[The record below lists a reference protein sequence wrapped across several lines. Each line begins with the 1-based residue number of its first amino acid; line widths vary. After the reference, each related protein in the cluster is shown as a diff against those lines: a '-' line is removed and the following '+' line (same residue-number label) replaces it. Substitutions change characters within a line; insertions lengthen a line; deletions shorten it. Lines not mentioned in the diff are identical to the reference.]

1 MQLPAVKP
9 KGTLLLIGG
18 SEDKGENEP
27 EIAYANKEFVRLEIL
42 KTFIKS
48 IHKSNPRIEVIT
60 SASNIPKEM
69 EAIYEDVFTRLG
81 LPNVGFMHIRD
92 RIQANEYE
100 FIKKAE
106 SADAVLFSGGDQFRL
121 SATMGST
128 QVLDVMKRKY
138 FEEHFV
144 IAGTSAGAMAAGN
157 IMLYEGKVQ
166 EALIMGDVKTSSGL
180 GFIQGCIIDTHFIT
194 RGRFGRLA
202 QSIGVNPNCVGIG
215 IGEDTSLLV
224 REGNVMECFG
234 SGMVIIIDGH
244 EMKHTN
250 ITEATPGTP
259 LYMENLKVHILA
271 KGNGFML
278 SERQFLVSVS
288 D

>member
-1 MQLPAVKP
+1 MSIP
-9 KGTLLLIGG
+9 KGILLLIGG

-48 IHKSNPRIEVIT
+48 INKASPRIEIIT
-60 SASNIPKEM
+60 SASSIPYEM
-69 EAIYEDVFTRLG
+69 ETIYHDVFKRLG
-81 LPNVGFMHIRD
+81 FPNVGFMHIRN
-92 RIQANEYE
+92 RIQASEYE

-106 SADAVLFSGGDQFRL
+106 MADAVLFSGGDQFRL

-128 QVLDVMKRKY
+128 LVLDVLKRKY
-138 FEEHFV
+138 AEEKFV
-144 IAGTSAGAMAAGN
+144 IAGTSAGAMAAPN

-180 GFIQGCIIDTHFIT
+180 GFIQGCIVDTHFIN
-194 RGRFGRLA
+194 RGRFGRLTQA
-202 QSIGVNPNCVGIG
+202 IGINPNCVGIG

-224 REGNVMECFG
+224 KEGNVMECFG
-234 SGMVIIIDGH
+234 SGMVVIIDGQ

-250 ITEATPGTP
+250 ITEASNGMP
-259 LYMENLKVHILA
+259 LYIEGLKVHILA
-271 KGNGFML
+271 KGNGFL
-278 SERQFLVSVS
+278 LNERQFLVDVT
-288 D
+288 